1 MMRRLRT
8 VIAALV
14 LLLVAAAPG
23 PAQDA
28 PAEARFI
35 AYDLVLD
42 AGHAGLA
49 AYEIEITGA
58 PGAPSIALVGVEG
71 APDGPYAAPPFYDPA
86 ALHADAF
93 DRILLAA
100 YVADAPAPTGATRV
114 ARLHLRV
121 AGRDD
126 PELAARLI
134 AAGADEF
141 TRIHPEIRLTPSAP
155 LEGAR

>member
-1 MMRRLRT
+1 MMRRLCT

-14 LLLVAAAPG
+14 LLVAAAPG
-23 PAQDA
+23 PAQHA

-49 AYEIEITGA
+49 AYEIEITAA
-58 PGAPSIALVGVEG
+58 PGSPSIALVGVEG

-121 AGRDD
+121 GGAGA